1 MRKLLIVSLV
11 CVVLFGMVA
20 GVRAQ
25 SWPEK
30 EVEIIIPWSAGGAT
44 DVLFRTVAKYFPKY
58 ANGKQLI
65 IKNVP
70 GGGSAIGYG
79 EGAKAKPDG
88 YTLVAAVN
96 PIITRALMG
105 PAPYHPIESFDPVCL
120 LVKNPCYML
129 VNSKL
134 KKWSTLAELVEYVKE
149 NPGLVTVGNGG
160 AGGGNHLVA
169 LRFENAFGLK
179 FIHVPFAGGA
189 PSINALLGGHVDAVV
204 ASSPEGFPN
213 VEAGEL
219 EMLAVFA
226 EERLKK
232 FPQFPTAREQG
243 YDFTAFMWRGVVVPK
258 GVNPELIRQI
268 AQVFKAIIEDPDFQK
283 DAENLGQNLVYLD
296 PEAFKEHIASELERY
311 QEIIAKYELGEFYK

>member
-1 MRKLLIVSLV
+1 MRRFLV
-11 CVVLFGMVA
+11 FALVFVLFLSFSGSVW
-20 GVRAQ
+20 AQ
-25 SWPEK
+25 AWPER

-44 DVLFRTVAKYFPKY
+44 DVLYRTVGKYFPKY

-65 IKNVP
+65 IKNMP
-70 GGGSAIGYG
+70 GGGSAVGYG

-96 PIITRALMG
+96 PIVTRALMG
-105 PAPYHPIESFDPVCL
+105 PAPYHPIDSFEPVCL
-120 LVKNPCYML
+120 LVKNPCYVL
-129 VNSKL
+129 VNSEL
-134 KKWSTLAELVEYVKE
+134 KKWDSLSELVEYVKE
-149 NPGLVTVGNGG
+149 NPGVVTVGNSG

-169 LRFENAFGLK
+169 LRFENALGLQ
-179 FIHVPFAGGA
+179 FIHVPFGGGG
-189 PSINALLGGHVDAVV
+189 PSVNALLGGHIDTVV

-232 FPQFPTAREQG
+232 FPQFPTAKEQG

-258 GVNPELIRQI
+258 GVDPEIIGQI
-268 AQVFKAIIEDPDFQK
+268 TEVFKAVLEDPDFQK
-283 DAENLGQNLVYLD
+283 DAENLGQNLIYLGPD
-296 PEAFKEHIASELERY
+296 EFAEHLALEFERY
-311 QEIIAKYELGEFYK
+311 QETIAEYELGEFYK